1 MWVSAL
7 RLTDFRS
14 YASLDIT
21 LAPGVTTL
29 IGANGQGKT
38 NVVEALSYPAILGSH
53 RVSSDAPLVRRD
65 CERAILGV
73 TVERG
78 DRTILLEMEINPGKA
93 NRARIN
99 RAAAT
104 RARDVLGIL
113 TTVVFAPEDLA
124 LVKGDP
130 SDRRRF
136 IDELM
141 IQRTPRMQG
150 VRSDYERVLK
160 QRNALLK
167 SITAARRAPQEEVI
181 RTMEVWDT
189 QLADIGS
196 QILAARM
203 TILRDM
209 AEPLGRAY
217 SLIAGGED
225 AVSSPDLVLGY
236 QPSTVDDPGASTST
250 EVWRDAI
257 LATIDRRRKDEW
269 DRGVTLVGPH
279 RDDLT
284 LTLGGL
290 PAKGYASHGES
301 WSIALA
307 LRLASFDLLAE
318 AGEEP
323 VLVLDDVFA
332 ELDAA
337 RRSRLAARAQECTQ
351 VIITAAVPE
360 DIPAALA
367 GDLLLVTRGAVTRV
381 QDASDGEAP
390 AHAG

>member
-21 LAPGVTTL
+21 LEPGITTL

-73 TVERG
+73 TVERD
-78 DRTILLEMEINPGKA
+78 DRSVLLEIEINPGKA

-99 RAAAT
+99 RATAT

-136 IDELM
+136 LDELM
-141 IQRTPRMQG
+141 IQRSPRMQG

-189 QLADIGS
+189 QLADVGS

-203 TILRDM
+203 TILQDM

-217 SLIAGGED
+217 SLIAGGKD
-225 AVSSPDLVLGY
+225 AVSSAELVLGY
-236 QPSTVDDPGASTST
+236 HASTMDDPGASTAAD
-250 EVWRDAI
+250 VWNAAI
-257 LATIDRRRKDEW
+257 LDTIERRRKDEW

-284 LTLGGL
+284 LTLGDL

-307 LRLASFDLLAE
+307 LRLASFDLLTD
-318 AGEEP
+318 AGQEP

-337 RRSRLAARAQECTQ
+337 RRTRLAARAQECTQ

-360 DIPAALA
+360 DIPSALT
-367 GDLLLVTRGAVTRV
+367 GDLLHVTRGAVTRV
-381 QDASDGEAP
+381 EDASGGEAP
-390 AHAG
+390 THA